1 MFFPRSWDA
10 GGRRRQLLNRAGSI
24 ALLDSLNTPLD
35 LADGFQIFIQP
46 AFVHGGEVWL
56 QPGGFAGD
64 PVENA
69 AIRLPSSGAFLSG
82 TSDAKQLVKN
92 IAGIPHHRKR
102 FRG

>member
-1 MFFPRSWDA
+1 MFFPGSWDA
-10 GGRRRQLLNRAGSI
+10 GGRRRQLLNCTGSI

-35 LADGFQIFIQP
+35 LADGFKIFIQP
-46 AFVHGGEVWL
+46 ALVRSGQVWL

-69 AIRLPSSGAFLSG
+69 AIRLPACGALLSG

-92 IAGIPHHRKR
+92 IAGISHHRKR
-102 FRG
+102 LRG

>member
-10 GGRRRQLLNRAGSI
+10 GGRRRLLLNCAGSI
-24 ALLDSLNTPLD
+24 SLLYSSNTTPE
-35 LADGFQIFIQP
+35 LADGIKIFIQP
-46 AFVHGGEVWL
+46 ALVHGGQVWL

-69 AIRLPSSGAFLSG
+69 AIRLPASGAFLSS

-92 IAGIPHHRKR
+92 IAGISHHRKR
-102 FRG
+102 LRG